1 MLLPCYKINSSSI
14 NKPFLAYVECP
25 ESMVDVCNEEIEFL
39 RRRINDEAIQKP
51 THDGEIE
58 FNVRYKSVLA
68 PENLNSNIIALEEF
82 EKNQKVT
89 FYAHTEQL
97 KYSVIGL
104 LTRSGGFFTRLKLV
118 LARFKYLR
126 YLKRILMAIFMR
138 WNGVQK
144 KLTTLALDVYRSI
157 TSRTNVNKHVSKKEG
172 LIPIRDIDYESLP
185 IVSVIIVSYNQ
196 AAYLEDAILSVLEQ
210 DYPKLNLIIVDGASI
225 DGSVEIIERYR
236 QYFSKVIIEPDEGQ
250 SDALNKG
257 FECATG
263 DIMNWLCSDDLL
275 APQSL
280 FNIGAAFTKHRVDL
294 IAGGCERIS
303 GKERRS
309 LYIHHSFFPLGK
321 TVRLS
326 AKDILKFMRS
336 WQKGNYFFQPELFF
350 SRRIWANSGASVRK
364 NLYYGMDYDLVLRF
378 ALAGASIRRIPEVI
392 GISRIHEDQKT
403 KSDEMYLYQF
413 EGMMRDYKRMFQSLL
428 STA

>member
-1 MLLPCYKINSSSI
+1 LPCYKIKSSSI
-14 NKPFLAYVECP
+14 NKPFLAYVKYP
-25 ESMVDVCNEEIEFL
+25 EDMVDVCNEEIEFL
-39 RRRINDEAIQKP
+39 RRRINEEAIQKP

-68 PENLNSNIIALEEF
+68 HENLESAVMELEEF
-82 EKNQKVT
+82 EKVI
-89 FYAHTEQL
+89 FYAQVERF
-97 KYSVIGL
+97 KYLVVGFFA
-104 LTRSGGFFTRLKLV
+104 RSGEAITRLKIV

-126 YLKRILMAIFMR
+126 YLKKIFMR
-138 WNGVQK
+138 SKGAQK
-144 KLTTLALDVYRSI
+144 KLTTLAINAYRS
-157 TSRTNVNKHVSKKEG
+157 TASRFDVNQLISKKKG
-172 LIPIRDIDYESLP
+172 LLPINSIDYESLP
-185 IVSVIIVSYNQ
+185 IISVIMVSYNQ
-196 AAYLEDAILSVLEQ
+196 AAYLEDAILSVLDQ
-210 DYPKLNLIIVDGASI
+210 DYPKLNLIIVDGAST

-257 FECATG
+257 FEYATG

-280 FNIGAAFTKHRVDL
+280 FNVGVTFTKHRVDL
-294 IAGGCERIS
+294 VAGGCTRIS
-303 GKERRS
+303 GKERTT
-309 LYIHHSFFPLGK
+309 LYDHHSFFPLSK

-326 AKDILKFMRS
+326 AKDILKFMHS

-350 SRRIWANSGASVRK
+350 SRRIWERSGACVRK

-392 GISRIHEDQKT
+392 GISRIHEHQKT
-403 KSDEMYLYQF
+403 QSDEMYLYQF
-413 EGMMRDYKRMFQSLL
+413 EGMMRDYTRMFQSLP
-428 STA
+428 AA